1 MYILIIYLDINKKII
16 RSIILFDKIKDIIEH
31 TDGLIKYNDIGKKQQ
46 KYRTYKSFFEVIYVN
61 GFNSGKYFR

>member
-1 MYILIIYLDINKKII
+1 
-16 RSIILFDKIKDIIEH
+16 
-31 TDGLIKYNDIGKKQQ
+31 LIKYNDIGKKQQ